1 MFRCENVVTDH
12 HYDRS
17 ECLKELSAKLNSLEE
32 DYGDIQIIDIDKS
45 FKVDKN
51 IADYS
56 GNVFLEAVI
65 IFKDN
70 VNC

>member
-1 MFRCENVVTDH
+1 MFRCENVVTDR
-12 HYDRS
+12 HYNRS
-17 ECLKELSAKLNSLEE
+17 ECLQELSARLNSLEE

-45 FKVDKN
+45 FKVDKD
-51 IADYS
+51 IADYRE
-56 GNVFLEAVI
+56 NVFLEAVV